1 MRHGLDRGIVCSL
14 IVGTGRIKRGNFE
27 AFFGIFRANDFC
39 LEQIGFAVM
48 IRIEIGFD
56 VDDFENQFGRV
67 KDGLGLTVEE
77 DRLFGNGQVIEINE
91 EAKISEMIE
100 QRLAVFAVSCQKVVE
115 GTDQVG

>member
-1 MRHGLDRGIVCSL
+1 MRHGLDRGIVCAL

-27 AFFGIFRANDFC
+27 AFFGIFWTDDFC
-39 LEQIGFAVM
+39 LEQICFAVM

-77 DRLFGNGQVIEINE
+77 DRLFETGR
-91 EAKISEMIE
+91 S
-100 QRLAVFAVSCQKVVE
+100 
-115 GTDQVG
+115 